1 MPALSKTAPGP
12 LTLVATGCGTAIACV
27 CALGLGE
34 IERRLGGL
42 WSVLA
47 VLGAALLCAALARA
61 LGRLSTVVPSGAG
74 LVAFLSR
81 GLGRRWG
88 LLLMLPYVALVIA
101 LVAVEARIVGAVS
114 ARLLPVSPAVGA
126 VVFLVWTWAVAR
138 SGVRL
143 GLRAQAVA
151 TGVLVVG
158 FSLLAVGGVIAAAR
172 RPDFFAHVLPAAPS
186 PLALLGGIGQALF
199 LFMGFELVTNQV
211 ELVRAPGVIG
221 TALSRSVQLL
231 TVFYVL
237 VALGFSTINYGDPGR
252 VPIPPREGLPQAEL
266 ASAHAIAH
274 APEAP
279 GLAASGDWMTPQ
291 LGLGAATSSPLGAAA
306 IGILCMLA
314 SFTSFNGA
322 LLTLSRLVYALAS
335 QGLLPRRLARMDSK
349 RMVPPNALA
358 ALLAV
363 SVALTFLLSTR
374 GLINAVLAGSAAAAG
389 LVWAAAVAVRERPPF
404 VEPGRSRRHL
414 YAALALSSL
423 FVVFGVG
430 ALVEGFTPPP
440 MPVLAEVVHAH

>member
-1 MPALSKTAPGP
+1 MTKTAAGPGP
-12 LTLVATGCGTAIACV
+12 ITLVATGCGTAIACV

-47 VLGAALLCAALARA
+47 VVCAALMCAALARA
-61 LGRLSTVVPSGAG
+61 LGRLAAVVPSGAG

-114 ARLLPVSPAVGA
+114 ARLLSIPPAVGA
-126 VVFLVWTWAVAR
+126 VAFLVWTWAVAR

-151 TGVLVVG
+151 TGVLVIG
-158 FSLLAVGGVIAAAR
+158 FALLAIAGVIGAAG
-172 RPDFFAHVLPAAPS
+172 RPDFFAHLLPPRPS

-211 ELVRAPGVIG
+211 ELVRAPGAIG
-221 TALSRSVQLL
+221 SALSRSVQLL
-231 TVFYVL
+231 TVFYAV
-237 VALGFSTINYGDPGR
+237 VALGFSTI
-252 VPIPPREGLPQAEL
+252 
-266 ASAHAIAH
+266 AH
-274 APEAP
+274 APQQA
-279 GLAASGDWMTPQ
+279 GLAASGDWLTPQ
-291 LGLGAATSSPLGAAA
+291 LGLGGAASSPLGAAA

-335 QGLLPRRLARMDSK
+335 QGLLPRRLARMDGK
-349 RMVPPNALA
+349 RMVPPDALA
-358 ALLAV
+358 ALLAAA
-363 SVALTFLLSTR
+363 VALTFLLSSR
-374 GLINAVLAGSAAAAG
+374 ALINAVLAGSAAAAG

-404 VEPGRSRRHL
+404 VEPGRPRRHL
-414 YAALALSSL
+414 VAALALSSL
-423 FVVFGVG
+423 FVVFGAG
-430 ALVEGFTPPP
+430 ALVEGFSPPAP
-440 MPVLAEVVHAH
+440 PVLAEVVHAH

>member
-1 MPALSKTAPGP
+1 MPALTKNAAPGP
-12 LTLVATGCGTAIACV
+12 ITLVATGCGTAIACV

-61 LGRLSTVVPSGAG
+61 LARLTMVVPSGAG
-74 LVAFLSR
+74 LMAFLSR

-114 ARLLPVSPAVGA
+114 ARLLSVPPALGA
-126 VVFLVWTWAVAR
+126 VAFLVWTWAVAR
-138 SGVRL
+138 GGVRL

-151 TGVLVVG
+151 TGVLIVG
-158 FSLLAVGGVIAAAR
+158 FALLAIAGVIGAAG
-172 RPDFFAHVLPAAPS
+172 RPDFFSHLLPPRPS

-221 TALSRSVQLL
+221 SALSRSVQLL
-231 TVFYVL
+231 TVFYAV
-237 VALGFSTINYGDPGR
+237 VALGFTT
-252 VPIPPREGLPQAEL
+252 
-266 ASAHAIAH
+266 IAH
-274 APEAP
+274 APQQT
-279 GLAASGDWMTPQ
+279 GLAADGDWLTPQ
-291 LGLGAATSSPLGAAA
+291 LGLGAATASPLGAAA

-349 RMVPPNALA
+349 RMVPPDALA
-358 ALLAV
+358 VLLAASLV
-363 SVALTFLLSTR
+363 LTFLLSSR
-374 GLINAVLAGSAAAAG
+374 ALINAVLAGSAAAAG

-404 VEPGRSRRHL
+404 VESGRPRRHL
-414 YAALALSSL
+414 VAALALSSL
-423 FVVFGVG
+423 FVVFGAG
-430 ALVEGFTPPP
+430 ALVEGFTSPAP
-440 MPVLAEVVHAH
+440 PVLAEVTHAH

>member
-1 MPALSKTAPGP
+1 VPALTKNAAPGP
-12 LTLVATGCGTAIACV
+12 ITLVATGCGTAIACV

-61 LGRLSTVVPSGAG
+61 LARLTTVVPSGAG
-74 LVAFLSR
+74 LMAFLSR

-114 ARLLPVSPAVGA
+114 ARLLSVPPALGA
-126 VVFLVWTWAVAR
+126 VAFLVWTWAVAR
-138 SGVRL
+138 SGVRFS
-143 GLRAQAVA
+143 LRAQAVA
-151 TGVLVVG
+151 TAVLVIG
-158 FSLLAVGGVIAAAR
+158 FVLLAIAGVIGAAG
-172 RPDFFAHVLPAAPS
+172 RPDFFAHLLPPRPS
-186 PLALLGGIGQALF
+186 ALALLGGIGQALF

-221 TALSRSVQLL
+221 SALSRSVQLL
-231 TVFYVL
+231 TVFYAV
-237 VALGFSTINYGDPGR
+237 VALGFSTI
-252 VPIPPREGLPQAEL
+252 
-266 ASAHAIAH
+266 AH
-274 APEAP
+274 APQA
-279 GLAASGDWMTPQ
+279 GLAADGDWLTPQ
-291 LGLGAATSSPLGAAA
+291 LGLGAAALSPLAAAA
-306 IGILCMLA
+306 IGILCIVA

-349 RMVPPNALA
+349 RMVPPDALA
-358 ALLAV
+358 ALLAA
-363 SVALTFLLSTR
+363 SLALTFLLSSR
-374 GLINAVLAGSAAAAG
+374 ALINAVLAGSAAAAG

-404 VEPGRSRRHL
+404 VEPGRPRRHL
-414 YAALALSSL
+414 VAALALSSL
-423 FVVFGVG
+423 FVVFGAG
-430 ALVEGFTPPP
+430 ALVEGFTSPAP
-440 MPVLAEVVHAH
+440 PVLAEVTHAH